1 MKQITITLE
10 DDGRII
16 VESPE
21 MEQPYECES
30 IDECKQFVSQMLDV
44 EAGEGAEEQAT
55 EGSEN
60 YEQMWNEEAQRRQPQ
75 PGLMA

>member
-30 IDECKQFVSQMLDV
+30 IDECKQFVTRMLDE
-44 EAGEGAEEQAT
+44 EAGESPEEQAG
-55 EGSEN
+55 EGPEN
-60 YEQMWNEEAQRRQPQ
+60 YEEMWNEEAARRPMQ
-75 PGLMA
+75 PGMMA

>member
-21 MEQPYECES
+21 MDEPYMCES
-30 IDECKQFVSQMLDV
+30 IDECKQFVGRMLDE
-44 EAGEGAEEQAT
+44 EAGEGVEEQMG
-55 EGSEN
+55 EGKEN
-60 YEQMWNEEAQRRQPQ
+60 YEQMWNEEAQRRAPQ
-75 PGLMA
+75 PGMMA

>member
-1 MKQITITLE
+1 MKQISITLQ

-30 IDECKQFVSQMLDV
+30 IEECKQFVGRMLDE
-44 EAGEGAEEQAT
+44 EAGEEQMG
-55 EGSEN
+55 EEN
-60 YEQMWNEEAQRRQPQ
+60 YEQMWNEEAARRPAQ
-75 PGLMA
+75 PGVMA

>member
-1 MKQITITLE
+1 MIQLTITLE

-21 MEQPYECES
+21 MEQPYECDSKE
-30 IDECKQFVSQMLDV
+30 ECLQFVDRMMAEEMGDGS
-44 EAGEGAEEQAT
+44 EEQAT
-55 EGSEN
+55 EGPEN
-60 YEQMWNEEAQRRQPQ
+60 YEEMWNEEAQRRQPQ

>member
-30 IDECKQFVSQMLDV
+30 IDECKQFVSQMLDE